1 MDMMLSFILALS
13 LSTVALPVLIRNAAT
28 WHLLDAP
35 DARKRHVG
43 LIPRVGGIAIALGTL
58 LSATV
63 WSFSDTA
70 FIGFVLGSLVIV
82 VFGLLDDRNNLD
94 FRVKFG
100 GQIIA
105 ALIVAGFGIQLSDL
119 PFLEGEMIAAV
130 LVPLSVFFLL
140 ASTNAFNL
148 LDGLDGLAAGCGILS
163 LAAIGVLAL
172 TFVDGGS
179 VVFVAAA
186 ALGGILGFLR
196 YNTHPAIVY
205 MGDAGSQFLGFA
217 IGALV
222 LLLIQRS
229 AGDINSAIVLP
240 ILGLP
245 IIDTLLVMAIR
256 LREGRSPFSPDRNH
270 IHHRLLALGLSHR
283 EAVAAI
289 YLAQSTLVASAIVL
303 RGQSDLLIACVYA
316 GICLTF
322 AGGYL
327 LLHRRHKAGIVA
339 RAALQG
345 PAPTQQLADR
355 PKPVRELVRTWLVRY
370 IAASVTLYMLVG
382 ALILGTVTTDVSI
395 VALCCAAITVVF
407 GLQSRLVL
415 LTTRLSSYL
424 AVIYIAY
431 LSAFSPAA
439 PWLDSI
445 PFYIWLVTIA
455 LSISIVMASKAR
467 NLFKP
472 STQDLLTILVV
483 IAMVALPA
491 IISDR
496 SVIAAIAVRAL
507 VFLYACELLI
517 SGNARNA
524 TKLGFVAALSL
535 VILATLHALPYG
547 G

>member
-28 WHLLDAP
+28 WHLLDVP
-35 DARKRHVG
+35 DTRKHHVG

-82 VFGLLDDRNNLD
+82 VFGLLDDRSNLD
-94 FRVKFG
+94 FRIKFG

-105 ALIVAGFGIQLSDL
+105 ALIVAGFGIQLSSL
-119 PFLEGEMIAAV
+119 PFLEGQIMAAI
-130 LVPLSVFFLL
+130 LVPLSVVFLV
-140 ASTNAFNL
+140 ATTNAFNL

-163 LAAIGVLAL
+163 LATIGVLGMA
-172 TFVDGGS
+172 FIDGGS

-217 IGALV
+217 IGALA

-229 AGDINSAIVLP
+229 TGAIAPAIILP

-289 YLAQSTLVASAIVL
+289 YLAQSMLVSSAIVL

-316 GICLTF
+316 GICLAF
-322 AGGYL
+322 AGGYWI
-327 LLHRRHKAGIVA
+327 LHRRHKAGVTTPTA
-339 RAALQG
+339 PAGPVQAQLDDRSQPAAE
-345 PAPTQQLADR
+345 R
-355 PKPVRELVRTWLVRY
+355 IRTWLVRY

-382 ALILGTVTTDVSI
+382 AVVLDNVTTDVSI
-395 VALCCAAITVVF
+395 IALGCAAIAVVF
-407 GLQSRLVL
+407 GLRSRLAVQ
-415 LTTRLSSYL
+415 TTRLASYL
-424 AVIYIAY
+424 AVIYVGY
-431 LSAFSPAA
+431 LSTFSSAA
-439 PWLDSI
+439 PWLDTT
-445 PFYIWLVTIA
+445 PFYAWLGSIA
-455 LSISIVMASKAR
+455 VSISIVTTSKAR
-467 NLFKP
+467 NLFRP

-491 IISDR
+491 ILSDK

-517 SGNARNA
+517 TLGASNASR
-524 TKLGFVAALSL
+524 LGFVSVLSL
-535 VILATLHALPYG
+535 VILATLHTLPYG
-547 G
+547 V

>member
-13 LSTVALPVLIRNAAT
+13 LSTVVLPVLIRHAAT
-28 WHLLDAP
+28 WHLLDVP

-43 LIPRVGGIAIALGTL
+43 LIPRVGGIAIAIGTL

-63 WSFSDTA
+63 WSFADTA
-70 FIGFVLGSLVIV
+70 FIGFLLGSLVIV
-82 VFGLLDDRNNLD
+82 VFGLLDDRSNLD

-119 PFLEGEMIAAV
+119 PFLEGQIIAAIM
-130 LVPLSVFFLL
+130 VPLSVFFLL

-229 AGDINSAIVLP
+229 AGDISPAIMLP

-303 RGQSDLLIACVYA
+303 RGQSDLLIVWVYA

-327 LLHRRHKAGIVA
+327 ILHRRHKAGVA
-339 RAALQG
+339 APAAAA
-345 PAPTQQLADR
+345 PAQLADR
-355 PKPVRELVRTWLVRY
+355 PKPALELVRTWLVRY

-382 ALILGTVTTDVSI
+382 ALILGPVTTDVSI
-395 VALCCAAITVVF
+395 VALGCAGITVIF
-407 GLQSRLVL
+407 GLQSRLVVV
-415 LTTRLSSYL
+415 TTRLASYV
-424 AVIYIAY
+424 AVIYVGY
-431 LSAFSPAA
+431 LSAFSSAA
-439 PWLDSI
+439 PVLDSI
-445 PFYIWLVTIA
+445 PFYIWLGTIA

-467 NLFKP
+467 NLFRP

-496 SVIAAIAVRAL
+496 SVIAAIAVRTL

-517 SGNARNA
+517 TGNSGNASR
-524 TKLGFVAALSL
+524 LGVVAVLSL
-535 VILATLHALPYG
+535 VVLATLHALPYG
-547 G
+547 S

>member
-13 LSTVALPVLIRNAAT
+13 LSTVVLPVLIRNAAT
-28 WHLLDAP
+28 WHLLDVP

-43 LIPRVGGIAIALGTL
+43 LIPRVGGIAIAIGTL

-63 WSFSDTA
+63 WSFTDTA
-70 FIGFVLGSLVIV
+70 FIGFLIGSLVIV
-82 VFGLLDDRNNLD
+82 VFGLLDDRSNLD

-119 PFLEGEMIAAV
+119 PFLEGQIIAAIM
-130 LVPLSVFFLL
+130 VPLSVFFLL

-179 VVFVAAA
+179 VVFVSAA

-222 LLLIQRS
+222 LLLIERS
-229 AGDINSAIVLP
+229 AGDISPAIMLP
-240 ILGLP
+240 LLGLP

-316 GICLTF
+316 GICLAF

-327 LLHRRHKAGIVA
+327 ILHRRHTAGVA
-339 RAALQG
+339 APAALRG
-345 PAPTQQLADR
+345 SAPAQLADR
-355 PKPVRELVRTWLVRY
+355 PKPVLELVRTWLVRY
-370 IAASVTLYMLVG
+370 IALSVTLYMLVG
-382 ALILGTVTTDVSI
+382 ALILDPVTADVSI
-395 VALCCAAITVVF
+395 VALCCAGITVVS
-407 GLQSRLVL
+407 GLQSRLVVV
-415 LTTRLSSYL
+415 TTRLASYL
-424 AVIYIAY
+424 AVIYVGY
-431 LSAFSPAA
+431 LSAFSAAA

-445 PFYIWLVTIA
+445 PFYVWLGTIA

-496 SVIAAIAVRAL
+496 SVIAAIAVRTL

-517 SGNARNA
+517 TGNSSNA
-524 TKLGFVAALSL
+524 SRLGSVAVLSL
-535 VILATLHALPYG
+535 VILATVHALPYG
-547 G
+547 S

>member
-13 LSTVALPVLIRNAAT
+13 LSTVVLPVLMRNAAT
-28 WHLLDAP
+28 WHLLDVP

-43 LIPRVGGIAIALGTL
+43 LIPRVGGIAIAIGTL

-63 WSFSDTA
+63 WSFADTA
-70 FIGFVLGSLVIV
+70 FIGFLLGSLVIV
-82 VFGLLDDRNNLD
+82 VFGLLDDRSNLD

-119 PFLEGEMIAAV
+119 PFLEGQIITAIM
-130 LVPLSVFFLL
+130 VPLSVLFLL

-229 AGDINSAIVLP
+229 AGEISPAIMLP

-327 LLHRRHKAGIVA
+327 ILDRHRKAGVA
-339 RAALQG
+339 APAAPGG
-345 PAPTQQLADR
+345 PAPAQLAER
-355 PKPVRELVRTWLVRY
+355 PKPALELARTWLVRY

-382 ALILGTVTTDVSI
+382 ALILGPVTTDVSI
-395 VALCCAAITVVF
+395 VALCCAGITVVF
-407 GLQSRLVL
+407 GLQPRLIAV
-415 LTTRLSSYL
+415 TTRLASYL
-424 AVIYIAY
+424 AVIYVGY
-431 LSAFSPAA
+431 LSAFSSAA

-445 PFYIWLVTIA
+445 PFYIWLGTIA

-496 SVIAAIAVRAL
+496 SVIAAIAVRTL

-517 SGNARNA
+517 TGNSSNA
-524 TKLGFVAALSL
+524 SRLGFVAVLSL
-535 VILATLHALPYG
+535 VILATLNTLPYG
-547 G
+547 S